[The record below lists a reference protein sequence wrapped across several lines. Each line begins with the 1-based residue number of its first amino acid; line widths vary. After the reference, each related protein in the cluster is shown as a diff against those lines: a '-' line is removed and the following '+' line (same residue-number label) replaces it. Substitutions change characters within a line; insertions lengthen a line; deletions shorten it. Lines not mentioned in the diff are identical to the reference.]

1 MIVLNFIDME
11 LTQAKLIL
19 VNTENNL
26 VDEFFITSE

>member
-1 MIVLNFIDME
+1 MVVLYFIDME